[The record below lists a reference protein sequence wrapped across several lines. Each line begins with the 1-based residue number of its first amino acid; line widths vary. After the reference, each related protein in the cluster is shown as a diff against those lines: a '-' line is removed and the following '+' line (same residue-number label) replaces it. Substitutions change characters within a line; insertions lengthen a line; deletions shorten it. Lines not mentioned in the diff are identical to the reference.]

1 MLVETQP
8 RPALAPR
15 SPNKTAASAHVDDRA
30 MKKAVADLFARETDA
45 RILEHRRQLD
55 FQIEAFKQRQE
66 TLITALPRTV
76 RSMTMREFMTKYD
89 GDVKAAIAGQSGR
102 VGAGGLGGIA
112 STSSGRVADLV
123 AQAQMQKEELNKKR
137 KRVEDDLDALRA
149 AKRSPQKAT
158 AVMREGTPLKTL
170 TDRFLSPSPSKK
182 RLIQTPTRQTPS
194 RIHPSRMQSP
204 SRVHDAT
211 PRVQVTTPSR
221 VRPPTIA
228 TFSPAL
234 TLSKTPKYP
243 GSHTLASG
251 SSYQTISGS
260 PNRTLAGSPTRLL
273 AGSPS
278 RIRNDSPN
286 RLNASAAGSPAR
298 RIPVKGRIIVHKL
311 DSQPSTSTSLTATG
325 ASLALSSIFAKA
337 RDSPSAFA
345 ATPRSASNPA
355 PPPSSRPVATPLTP
369 RRAHSTLGLRTSTLG
384 VRIPTIDGHVLE
396 LDPLTNSP
404 GDLDRL
410 QGIST
415 RAKQEAREEMG
426 RLVEGAMRKWRV
438 G

>member
-1 MLVETQP
+1 MPVETQA

-15 SPNKTAASAHVDDRA
+15 SPNKTAAPAHDDRA

-112 STSSGRVADLV
+112 SNCSGRVAGLV

-149 AKRSPQKAT
+149 AKRSPQKAM
-158 AVMREGTPLKTL
+158 AVMREGTPLKTH
-170 TDRFLSPSPSKK
+170 TDRFISPSPSKK

-194 RIHPSRMQSP
+194 RIQPSRMQSP

-260 PNRTLAGSPTRLL
+260 PNRTLGGSPTRLL

-278 RIRNDSPN
+278 RIQNDSPN
-286 RLNASAAGSPAR
+286 RLNVSAATSPAR
-298 RIPVKGRIIVHKL
+298 RVPVKGRIIVHKL
-311 DSQPSTSTSLTATG
+311 DSQPSASTSSATG

-345 ATPRSASNPA
+345 MTPRSASNPA
-355 PPPSSRPVATPLTP
+355 PPSTLRPVATPLTP
-369 RRAHSTLGLRTSTLG
+369 RRAHSTLALRTSTLG

-415 RAKQEAREEMG
+415 RAKQEARKEMG

>member
-1 MLVETQP
+1 MPVETQA

-15 SPNKTAASAHVDDRA
+15 SPNKTVAVAPDDRA

-66 TLITALPRTV
+66 TLITALPRAV

-102 VGAGGLGGIA
+102 VGAGGPGGIA
-112 STSSGRVADLV
+112 SISSGRVADLV

-149 AKRSPQKAT
+149 AKRSPQKAM
-158 AVMREGTPLKTL
+158 AVMREGTPVKTHM
-170 TDRFLSPSPSKK
+170 DRFLSPSPSKK

-194 RIHPSRMQSP
+194 RIQPSRMQSP

-211 PRVQVTTPSR
+211 PRVRVTTPSR

-234 TLSKTPKYP
+234 TSKTPKYP
-243 GSHTLASG
+243 GNHTLASG

-260 PNRTLAGSPTRLL
+260 PNRILTGSPTRSL

-278 RIRNDSPN
+278 RTRNDSPN
-286 RLNASAAGSPAR
+286 RLNVSAATSPAR
-298 RIPVKGRIIVHKL
+298 RVPVKGRIIVHKL
-311 DSQPSTSTSLTATG
+311 DSQPSASTSLTATG

-355 PPPSSRPVATPLTP
+355 PPSTSQPVATPLTP

>member
-1 MLVETQP
+1 MPVETQA
-8 RPALAPR
+8 RSALAPR
-15 SPNKTAASAHVDDRA
+15 SPNKTATAAHEDRA

-112 STSSGRVADLV
+112 SNSSGRVADLV

-149 AKRSPQKAT
+149 AKRSPQKAM
-158 AVMREGTPLKTL
+158 AVMREGTPLKTH
-170 TDRFLSPSPSKK
+170 TDRFISPSPSKK

-194 RIHPSRMQSP
+194 RSQPSRMQSP

-251 SSYQTISGS
+251 SSYQPISGS
-260 PNRTLAGSPTRLL
+260 PNRTLPGSPTRLL

-278 RIRNDSPN
+278 RIRNDFPN
-286 RLNASAAGSPAR
+286 RLNVSAATSPAR
-298 RIPVKGRIIVHKL
+298 RVPVKGRIIVHKL
-311 DSQPSTSTSLTATG
+311 DSQPSASTSSATG

-355 PPPSSRPVATPLTP
+355 PPPSSKPVATPVTP